1 MLLQSNTRFT
11 KPRQREEI
19 IGIEPEGNLDG
30 ISFLSTLLDKKNQQE
45 HEFLYWEF
53 PAQGGQQATRIGKW
67 KGIRSNIFKGN
78 LNVQLYNMEED
89 IREQNDVAGQYPEIA
104 QQIEAIFTRE
114 HIPSEIER
122 FRIKQLGD

>member
-1 MLLQSNTRFT
+1 MQSNTRFT

-53 PAQGGQQATRIGKW
+53 PASGGQQAVRIGKW

-78 LNVQLYNMEED
+78 LNVQIPNLENV
-89 IREQNDVAGQYPEIA
+89 IREQNDVAAQHPEIV

-114 HIPSEIER
+114 HTPSEIER